1 MLHVGLYGI
10 NGHQIQDCLLQRLY
24 PRARLAAVAGFPDQA
39 VDACRASGGASF
51 AVCPDLDA
59 LLARP
64 EIGLVVLC
72 SPRRD
77 QQAADAMRCLE
88 AGKHVYAE
96 KPCAMREEEI
106 DRLIATAARVGRRFH
121 EMAGTVFEQPYFA
134 MRQQVAAGVVGE
146 VVQVLV
152 QKSYPMHAD
161 RPQDEGIDGG
171 LIEQVG
177 VHAVRMI
184 EQVGGVR
191 VTDVDAIETG
201 LGNPTPDGGLRVA
214 ASLQMRL
221 ANGGVASAVANYLN
235 PRAFGLWGNEMLRI
249 FGTAGM
255 MEATDGGTRTRLVLA
270 DRDTGPIDVSAP
282 ALDWLGAVV
291 DEILDGR
298 PMPLTLDDE
307 LHPTRMV
314 LRAKKAARSLPDLA
328 L

>member
-10 NGHQIQDCLLQRLY
+10 NGHQVQESLLQRRH

-39 VDACRASGGASF
+39 VEACRALGGEPWV
-51 AVCPDLDA
+51 VCPDLDA

-64 EIGLVVLC
+64 EIDLIVLC

-77 QQAADAMRCLE
+77 LQAADALRCLE

-96 KPCAMREEEI
+96 KPCALSEEEI
-106 DRLIATAARVGRRFH
+106 DCLVATAGRVGRRFH
-121 EMAGTVFEQPYFA
+121 EMAGTAFEQPYFA
-134 MRQQVAAGVVGE
+134 MRQRVAAGVVGE

-152 QKSYPMHAD
+152 QKSYPMHAG
-161 RPQDEGIDGG
+161 RPQDEGVDGG

-177 VHAVRMI
+177 VHAVRLI

-191 VTDVDAIETG
+191 VADVTAIETR
-201 LGNPTPDGGLRVA
+201 LGNPAPAGGLRIA
-214 ASLQMRL
+214 AALQMRL
-221 ANGGVASAVANYLN
+221 ANGGIASAVANYLN

-270 DRDTGPIDVSAP
+270 DRDAGPIDVSAP
-282 ALDWLGAVV
+282 APDWFSAVV
-291 DEILDGR
+291 DEILDGT
-298 PMPLTLDDE
+298 PLPVTLEDE
-307 LHPTRMV
+307 LHPTRIV
-314 LRAKKAARSLPDLA
+314 IRAKKAVCAVSPK
-328 L
+328 